1 MNTIIVFPKGTLNN
15 MEEKLLRDYARLI
28 AQKGGHVLKGEE
40 VWIMAGFD
48 QPEFVAMVVEECY
61 KAGAKYVRVDWTYP
75 QKAKLDYKYGSVG
88 TLSQVP
94 QYRIAEFKYRVKKL
108 PVSIYIDSEDPDA
121 MKGVNQA
128 KMAKIMMKRY
138 PKIKKFRD
146 QMDGKYKWCIA
157 AVPGKDWA
165 KKVFPKLD
173 EEEAVEAL
181 WAAILQTARVDGN
194 DPVENWNKHNEF
206 LIAQRKKL
214 EALKLRKLIYKASN
228 GTDFQV
234 ELIPNMT
241 WGGGVEVAPVK
252 GEFNPNIPSEEVFTT
267 PKMGKAEG
275 LLVASKPLS
284 YQGQLIEDFSIA
296 FKDGKVCEVKARKNQ
311 GLLEKM
317 VKMDEGAAMI
327 GECALVPFESPINQ
341 TGILFFNTLFDENAC
356 CHIALGAGFPEL
368 YPGGLE
374 MNMDQRKEVGINDS
388 MIHVDFMIGTRDLS
402 IIGVC
407 EDGKEVQIFKDG
419 TWAI

>member
-1 MNTIIVFPKGTLNN
+1 
-15 MEEKLLRDYARLI
+15 MEEKLLREYARLI
-28 AQKGGHVLKGEE
+28 AQKGGNVQKGEE
-40 VWIMAGFD
+40 VWIVAGLD
-48 QPEFVAMVVEECY
+48 QPEFVYMVVEECY
-61 KAGAKYVRVDWTYP
+61 KAGAKAVRVDWDYTP
-75 QKAKLDYKYGSVG
+75 KFKLDYKYCSLG
-88 TLSQVP
+88 TLGNVP
-94 QYRIAEFKYRVKKL
+94 PYRIAEFKYRVKKL
-108 PVSIYIDSEDPDA
+108 PISIYIDSDGPDA
-121 MKGVNQA
+121 MKGVNQN
-128 KMAKIMMKRY
+128 KMAKAMMKRY

-157 AVPGKDWA
+157 AVPGKEWA
-165 KKVFPKLD
+165 EKVFPKLKG
-173 EEEAVEAL
+173 EEAIEAL
-181 WAAILQTARVDGN
+181 WKAILHTARADTG

-267 PKMGKAEG
+267 PMMGKAEG

-296 FKDGKVCEVKARKNQ
+296 FKDGKVSEVKARKNQ

-317 VKMDEGAAMI
+317 VKMDEGASMI

-341 TGILFFNTLFDENAC
+341 TGILFYNTLFDENAC

-368 YPGGLE
+368 YPGALD
-374 MNMDQRKEVGINDS
+374 MDMEQRKQIGINDS

-402 IIGVC
+402 IVGVC
-407 EDGKEVQIFKDG
+407 EDGKQVQIFKDG

>member
-1 MNTIIVFPKGTLNN
+1 MD
-15 MEEKLLRDYARLI
+15 EKLLRDYARLI
-28 AQKGGHVLKGEE
+28 AQKGGNVQKGEE
-40 VWIMAGFD
+40 VWITAGLD
-48 QPEFVAMVVEECY
+48 QADFVTMVMEECY
-61 KAGAKYVRVDWTYP
+61 KAGAKYVRVDWGYTPTY
-75 QKAKLDYKYGSVG
+75 KLAYKYCSVG
-88 TLSQVP
+88 TLGTVP

-108 PVSIYIDSEDPDA
+108 PTTIYIDSDGPDA
-121 MKGVNQA
+121 MKGVNQG
-128 KMAKIMMKRY
+128 KMAKAMMKRY

-157 AVPGKDWA
+157 AVPGKEWA
-165 KKVFPKLD
+165 KKVFPKLND
-173 EEEAVEAL
+173 EEAIEAL
-181 WAAILQTARVDGN
+181 WKAILKTARADEG

-296 FKDGKVCEVKARKNQ
+296 FKDGKVCEVKAKKNQ

-341 TGILFFNTLFDENAC
+341 TGILFYNTLFDENAC

-368 YPGGLE
+368 YPGALD
-374 MNMDQRKEVGINDS
+374 MDMEQRKEIGINDS

-402 IIGVC
+402 IVGVT
-407 EDGKEVQIFKDG
+407 EEGKEVQIFKDG

>member
-1 MNTIIVFPKGTLNN
+1 MIISIGYRVKSQNGIIFRKWATKVLKDYMIKGYAVNQKRL
-15 MEEKLLRDYARLI
+15 EYLEKTVKLI
-28 AQKGGHVLKGEE
+28 DIAGRIDHKLKGEE
-40 VWIMAGFD
+40 AI
-48 QPEFVAMVVEECY
+48 
-61 KAGAKYVRVDWTYP
+61 
-75 QKAKLDYKYGSVG
+75 
-88 TLSQVP
+88 
-94 QYRIAEFKYRVKKL
+94 
-108 PVSIYIDSEDPDA
+108 
-121 MKGVNQA
+121 
-128 KMAKIMMKRY
+128 
-138 PKIKKFRD
+138 
-146 QMDGKYKWCIA
+146 
-157 AVPGKDWA
+157 
-165 KKVFPKLD
+165 
-173 EEEAVEAL
+173 EAL
-181 WAAILQTARVDGN
+181 WKAILHTARADTG

-267 PKMGKAEG
+267 PMMGKAEG

-296 FKDGKVCEVKARKNQ
+296 FKDGKVSEVKARKNQ

-317 VKMDEGAAMI
+317 VKMDEGASMI

-341 TGILFFNTLFDENAC
+341 TGILFYNTLFDENAC

-368 YPGGLE
+368 YPGALD
-374 MNMDQRKEVGINDS
+374 MDMEQRKEIGINDS

-402 IIGVC
+402 IIGVT
-407 EDGKEVQIFKDG
+407 EDGKQVQIFKDG